1 MPTEQDKRIQ
11 AEKEWHD
18 SEDLQRNESQLIR
31 GVYGSNLFAEA
42 ESHFL
47 NALGD
52 VQGLRILDFGC
63 GTAHSSYQ
71 LQARQARV
79 TGIDLSLPRIIE
91 GKGWFSRPEKQNEP
105 SFAIAAGEYLPFDE
119 GTFDAVCGKQILHHV
134 VLETAM
140 PEIVR
145 VLKTGGKAVF
155 LEPLRHNP
163 ILEGYRRLTPHL
175 RSPSERALSMT
186 DLAEIGAYFKTWQHQ
201 EFVLLS
207 ALPVL
212 LETGL
217 RRRNALQSMTDRM
230 RKVDR
235 FLTQKIPAIGRYY
248 WETVIILEK

>member
-18 SEDLQRNESQLIR
+18 SEDLRRNESQLIR

-63 GTAHSSYQ
+63 GTAHTSYQ

-91 GKGWFSRPEKQNEP
+91 GKRWYSRPEKQNEP

-119 GTFDAVCGKQILHHV
+119 GTFDAVFGKQILHHV

-175 RSPSERALSMT
+175 RSPSEKALSMA
-186 DLAEIGAYFKTWQHQ
+186 DLTAIGSYFRTWHHQ
-201 EFVLLS
+201 EFILLS

-212 LETGL
+212 LATLL
-217 RRRNALQSMTDRM
+217 RRKNALQGATNGLQ
-230 RKVDR
+230 KVDR
-235 FLTQKIPAIGRYY
+235 FLARKAPGIGRYY
-248 WETVIILEK
+248 WETIIVLEK